1 MPDAVDLA
9 LVLVIAACLLAAAIT
24 APAHQRRHAVRAVL
38 PGGLALAFT
47 GLLPIAACAALA
59 LVAALAATAG

>member
-24 APAHQRRHAVRAVL
+24 APAPQRRRAVREVL
-38 PGGLALAFT
+38 IGGLALAFT
-47 GLLPIAACAALA
+47 GLLTIAACAAIV